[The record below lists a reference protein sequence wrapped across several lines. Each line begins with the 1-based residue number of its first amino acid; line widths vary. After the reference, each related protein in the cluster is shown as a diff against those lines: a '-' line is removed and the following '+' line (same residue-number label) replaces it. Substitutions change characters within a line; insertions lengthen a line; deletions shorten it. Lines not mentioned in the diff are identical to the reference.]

1 MSDVLRKWVATTV
14 FASCAAAASAQQAS
28 VEMGSADEA
37 PAQSSPLLPQS
48 RLEKT
53 IRYSAGESIVLGLAA
68 PPAQDRV
75 FAAAPQAIPQGASVR
90 YWAGDSI
97 VLGSAPA
104 VEKPLSAE
112 PLAAANAEEPGRT
125 SGYSQAALIP
135 LAAAVGDSVTTHIGL
150 NHASLAEKNGLVNTS
165 AAGLVALFVLK
176 AGITYYF
183 DRQPKKI
190 RESGLKM
197 TAGVWSGVT
206 MNNLL
211 LIAGSSNP
219 LSLVGGVLFGAYM
232 YHRENIALEKE
243 AVGKMA
249 PFPSTRHIGTAE

>member
-14 FASCAAAASAQQAS
+14 FATCAAAASAQQAS
-28 VEMGSADEA
+28 VETGSADEA
-37 PAQSSPLLPQS
+37 PAQSGQLLPQ
-48 RLEKT
+48 LTMEKT
-53 IRYSAGESIVLGLAA
+53 MRYSAGESIVLGLAA
-68 PPAQDRV
+68 PPAQNRV
-75 FAAAPQAIPQGASVR
+75 FAAAPQAISAGMR
-90 YWAGDSI
+90 YSAGDSI
-97 VLGSAPA
+97 VLGPAPA
-104 VEKPLSAE
+104 VEN
-112 PLAAANAEEPGRT
+112 PLAADVKAAEPDRT

-135 LAAAVGDSVTTHIGL
+135 LAAAVGDSVTTYIGL

-165 AAGLVALFVLK
+165 TAGLVGLFVIK

-190 RESGLKM
+190 RESGLKV

-232 YHRENIALEKE
+232 YHRESLALEKE
-243 AVGKMA
+243 AAGKRA
-249 PFPSTRHIGTAE
+249 PLPSARHMGTAE

>member
-14 FASCAAAASAQQAS
+14 FATCAAAASAQQAS

-37 PAQSSPLLPQS
+37 LAQSGQLLPQ
-48 RLEKT
+48 LTMEKT

-75 FAAAPQAIPQGASVR
+75 FAAAPQAIPAGTSVR
-90 YWAGDSI
+90 YSAGDSI
-97 VLGSAPA
+97 VLGPAPA
-104 VEKPLSAE
+104 VEKPLPAE
-112 PLAAANAEEPGRT
+112 PLPAAKAAEPDRT

-135 LAAAVGDSVTTHIGL
+135 LAAAVGDSVTTYIGL

-165 AAGLVALFVLK
+165 TAGLVGLFVIK

-190 RESGLKM
+190 RESGLKV

-232 YHRENIALEKE
+232 YHRESLALEKE
-243 AVGKMA
+243 AAGKRA
-249 PFPSTRHIGTAE
+249 PLPSARHMGTAE